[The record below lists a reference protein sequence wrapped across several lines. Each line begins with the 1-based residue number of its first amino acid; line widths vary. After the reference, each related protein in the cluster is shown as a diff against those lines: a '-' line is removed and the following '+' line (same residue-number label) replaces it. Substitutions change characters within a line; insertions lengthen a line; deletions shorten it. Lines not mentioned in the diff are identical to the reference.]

1 LWSSEKFLAC
11 ASPLPIN
18 TFNVTAWSRLM
29 SNRTIRAHGAVV
41 ALDDDQLAPGDDENG
56 SREA

>member
-1 LWSSEKFLAC
+1 LAC